1 MYGLCLIG
9 GILLAALG
17 GALLYAFLSPAGPGK
32 TEMLHPFAILPVPD
46 DSPSTKAFL
55 HRYASQIAWMD
66 ESVLRCV
73 LLVYLPEEAGTGEL
87 CAEMAR
93 EYDFY
98 TAMSLPEAQKLLEK
112 RTVTRE

>member
-1 MYGLCLIG
+1 MYGLFLVG

-17 GALLYAFLSPAGPGK
+17 GALLYALFSVTEQGQ

-66 ESVLRCV
+66 ESILRCV

-98 TAMSLPEAQKLLEK
+98 TAMSLPEAQKLLEHRAAAK
-112 RTVTRE
+112 G